1 MKLIERMYFWGRLAL
16 CALMAVAGLVAMC
29 ETAHAAQAGDS
40 ANTDNAALLKRGEY
54 LATAGDCVA
63 CHTAPKGRPFAGG
76 LPLATPL
83 GNIISTNI
91 TPSKT
96 DGIGNYTYEQF
107 SDAVR
112 KGIRADGA
120 HLYPAMP
127 YTSYA
132 QVTDD
137 DMKALYVYFMQGV
150 TAVDEAAPAT
160 SLPFPFN
167 IRLSMAGWNLL
178 FLNPKPFEADPTKSA
193 DWNRGA
199 YLVKGLAHCST
210 CHSPRNALMAE
221 DSKQDLAGGAVGTWY
236 APNITSDVNSG
247 VGAWSEADLV
257 SYARTGH
264 AVDHAQAAGPMAE
277 AVDNSLRHLNDADLQ
292 AIAVY
297 LKTVPAIHQAADTQP
312 PNTWGKPVNAL
323 DDIRGVAWPADVN
336 QLSGPQLYDGY
347 CASCHQA
354 KGEGASDGGL
364 PSLFHNTAL
373 GRTNTNNL
381 VMVMLD
387 GVHRQADTPDILMPA
402 FAQLLTDQQITT
414 LGNYLLKQYGN
425 VNATVTLE
433 QVRTLRA
440 GGESSSLVEFA
451 RAGIAIAVLIIVG
464 IVVLLVVRR
473 SRRYARTV

>member
-1 MKLIERMYFWGRLAL
+1 MKLTERVYFWGRLAL
-16 CALMAVAGLVAMC
+16 CALTAAAGLAAMC
-29 ETAHAAQAGDS
+29 ETAHAADPAS
-40 ANTDNAALLKRGEY
+40 ADNAALLKRGEY

-63 CHTAPKGRPFAGG
+63 CHTAPTGKPFAGG

-96 DGIGNYTYEQF
+96 GGIGNYTYGQF

-137 DMKALYVYFMQGV
+137 DMKALYAYFMQGV
-150 TAVDEAAPAT
+150 TPVDEAASAS

-167 IRLSMAGWNLL
+167 IRLSMAAWNML
-178 FLNPKPFEADPTKSA
+178 FLDSKPFEPDPSKSA
-193 DWNRGA
+193 EWNRGA

-221 DSKQDLAGGAVGTWY
+221 ETSQDLAGGAVGPWV
-236 APNITSDVNSG
+236 APNITSDANSG
-247 VGAWSEADLV
+247 VGAWSEAELV
-257 SYARTGH
+257 SYMRTGH
-264 AVDHAQAAGPMAE
+264 ATGKAQAAGPMAE
-277 AVDNSLRHLNDADLQ
+277 AVDNSLRHLSDADLQ
-292 AIAVY
+292 AMAVY
-297 LKTVPAIHQAADTQP
+297 LKTVQAVHQAGDTQP
-312 PNTWGKPVNAL
+312 PATWGKPVSDL
-323 DDIRGVAWPADVN
+323 EDVRGVAWPADVN
-336 QLSGPQLYDGY
+336 QLGGVQLYDGY

-373 GRTNTNNL
+373 GRSNTNNL

-387 GVHRQADTPDILMPA
+387 GVHRQADTPDMLMPG
-402 FAQLLTDQQITT
+402 FAQLLTDQQIAT
-414 LGNYLLKQYGN
+414 LGNYLLKRYGN
-425 VNATVTLE
+425 VNATVTVD
-433 QVRTLRA
+433 QVRALRA
-440 GGESSSLVEFA
+440 GGESSSLVGLA
-451 RAGIAIAVLIIVG
+451 RAGIMAAVLIVLG
-464 IVVLLVVRR
+464 IVALLVVRR
-473 SRRYARTV
+473 SRRRASAA

>member
-1 MKLIERMYFWGRLAL
+1 MKPIERVYFWGRLAL
-16 CALMAVAGLVAMC
+16 CVLTVMAGLAAMC
-29 ETAHAAQAGDS
+29 ETAHAAEPTS
-40 ANTDNAALLKRGEY
+40 ADTAELLKRGQY

-63 CHTAPKGRPFAGG
+63 CHTAPQGKPFAGG

-96 DGIGNYTYEQF
+96 AGIGNYTYEDF

-127 YTSYA
+127 YTSYV
-132 QVTDD
+132 QVNDE
-137 DMKALYVYFMQGV
+137 DMKALYAYFMQGV
-150 TAVDEAAPAT
+150 TPVDDAAPAT

-167 IRLSMAGWNLL
+167 VRLSMAGWNLL
-178 FLNPKPFEADPTKSA
+178 FLDTKPFEADPTKSA
-193 DWNRGA
+193 EWNRGA

-221 DSKQDLAGGAVGTWY
+221 ESSHDLAGGAVGPWF
-236 APNITSDVNSG
+236 APNITSDANSG

-257 SYARTGH
+257 SYLGKGH
-264 AVDHAQAAGPMAE
+264 AIDKAQAAGPMAE
-277 AVDNSLRHLNDADLQ
+277 AVDNSLRHLNDADLK
-292 AIAVY
+292 AMAVY
-297 LKTVPAIHQAADTQP
+297 LKTVPAVHQAADTQP
-312 PNTWGKPVNAL
+312 PGTWGKPVSDL
-323 DDIRGVAWPADVN
+323 EDVRGVAWPADAN
-336 QLSGPQLYDGY
+336 QLSGAQLYDGY
-347 CASCHQA
+347 CATCHQA
-354 KGEGASDGGL
+354 KGQGASDGGL

-387 GVHRQADTPDILMPA
+387 GVHRQADTPDMLMPG
-402 FAQLLTDQQITT
+402 FADLLTDQQVAT

-425 VNATVTLE
+425 ANATVTVE

-440 GGESSSLVEFA
+440 GGETSSLVGLA
-451 RAGIAIAVLIIVG
+451 RAGIIIAALVVIG

-473 SRRYARTV
+473 SRRHVRTA